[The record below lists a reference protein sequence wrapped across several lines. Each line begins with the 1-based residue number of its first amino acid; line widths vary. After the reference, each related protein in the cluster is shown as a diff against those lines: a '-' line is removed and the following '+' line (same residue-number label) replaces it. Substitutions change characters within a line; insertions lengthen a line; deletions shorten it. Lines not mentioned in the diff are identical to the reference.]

1 MVVCGPRIWD
11 RDQQS
16 QAEVEG
22 LGVEGHWVTPPRRA
36 SLLQI
41 RLAAGEPALAELET
55 PTSHGCHRTV
65 NYVCPQLE
73 DAKGLFAV
81 LNEITYATASHT

>member
-1 MVVCGPRIWD
+1 M
-11 RDQQS
+11 
-16 QAEVEG
+16 
-22 LGVEGHWVTPPRRA
+22 EGHWVTPPWRA

-41 RLAAGEPALAELET
+41 RLAAGEPALAELEMSI
-55 PTSHGCHRTV
+55 SHGCHRTV

-81 LNEITYATASHT
+81 LNEITYVTASHT